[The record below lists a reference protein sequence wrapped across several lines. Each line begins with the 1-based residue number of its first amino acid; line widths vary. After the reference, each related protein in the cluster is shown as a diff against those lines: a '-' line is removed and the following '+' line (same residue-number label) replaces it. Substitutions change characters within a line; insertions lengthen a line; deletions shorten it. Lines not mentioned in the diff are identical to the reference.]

1 MKLYLIRHGVSC
13 TNLLRAQ
20 GRTLEADQYIDPE
33 LTQEGR
39 RTAELLRPLLLKK
52 LKKPYI
58 VGASILLR
66 AQQTAH
72 LLLKPEQI
80 LIVPHISELMRTSLE
95 CTAMMP
101 DLQARTLEQTGDNTL
116 VRDFTY
122 MEPEVPEEDQVNAF
136 LHWLATTGAQITDN
150 GKKRL
155 VLVSHGL
162 FIETFL
168 HQTLKKHMG
177 PPLNYQVFEIDIQL
191 KGARAI
197 VKKVRTIPYT
207 SKKRLQMTVKK
218 YMRNNRCRYT
228 YKKGS

>member
-20 GRTLEADQYIDPE
+20 GKTLEADQYIDPE

-39 RTAELLRPLLLKK
+39 RTAELLSPLLLKK
-52 LKKPYI
+52 LKKPYV
-58 VGASILLR
+58 VGASTLLR

-72 LLLKPEQI
+72 LLLNPKSL

-101 DLQARTLEQTGDNTL
+101 DLQARTLEQTGDTTL

-136 LHWLATTGAQITDN
+136 LRWLATTGAQITDR

-168 HQTLKKHMG
+168 QQTLKKTVG

-191 KGARAI
+191 KGNRAI
-197 VKKVRTIPYT
+197 VKKARVLPYT
-207 SKKRLQMTVKK
+207 SNKRLQMTVKK

-228 YKKGS
+228 YKKGL

>member
-1 MKLYLIRHGVSC
+1 
-13 TNLLRAQ
+13 
-20 GRTLEADQYIDPE
+20 
-33 LTQEGR
+33 
-39 RTAELLRPLLLKK
+39 
-52 LKKPYI
+52 
-58 VGASILLR
+58 
-66 AQQTAH
+66 
-72 LLLKPEQI
+72 
-80 LIVPHISELMRTSLE
+80 
-95 CTAMMP
+95 
-101 DLQARTLEQTGDNTL
+101 
-116 VRDFTY
+116 

-136 LHWLATTGAQITDN
+136 LHWLATTGAQITDR

-168 HQTLKKHMG
+168 QQTLKKHMG

-197 VKKVRTIPYT
+197 VKKVHILPYT

-228 YKKGS
+228 YRKGL

>member
-39 RTAELLRPLLLKK
+39 RTAEQLRPLLLKK

-58 VGASILLR
+58 VGASTLLR

-72 LLLKPEQI
+72 LLLKPERL

-101 DLQARTLEQTGDNTL
+101 DLQARTLEQTGDSTL

-122 MEPEVPEEDQVNAF
+122 MEPDVPEEDQVKAF
-136 LHWLATTGAQITDN
+136 LRWIGTTGAQITDR
-150 GKKRL
+150 GKKGL

-168 HQTLKKHMG
+168 HQTLNKHIG
-177 PPLNYQVFEIDIQL
+177 GPLNYQVFEIDIQL
-191 KGARAI
+191 KGKRAI
-197 VKKVRTIPYT
+197 VKKVRILPYT
-207 SKKRLQMTVKK
+207 SKKRLHMTVKK
-218 YMRNNRCRYT
+218 YMRNNRCRTT